1 MSDST
6 VLLVGS
12 GPMAIE
18 YAKILRSM
26 NITPITVGRGAA
38 SAEKFTA
45 ETGLPV
51 AVGGIDAWLVDNAGS
66 LPERAIV
73 AAGEKWVGVITSALL
88 ARGVRSLLV
97 EKPGG
102 YDAKDI
108 RAVHAKAA
116 EAGAAVYV
124 GYNRRFYASVEAAKK
139 IIAED
144 GGVTSF
150 NFEFTEWSHV
160 ISGIEKEDGVK
171 EQWFLSNSTHVID
184 LAFYL
189 GGKPSEMVSFS
200 AGSLGW
206 HPAGSV
212 FAGAGKTDAGAI
224 FSYQANW
231 EAPGRWGLEIL
242 TRKHRLIFRPLEKLQ
257 IQKIGSVA
265 IEGVDIDDRLDKDF
279 KPGLYKQV
287 RAFLGGQGDLLP
299 SLTQQVAMLDWYLKI
314 RGDVR

>member
-18 YAKILRSM
+18 YAKIFRSM
-26 NITPITVGRGAA
+26 SITPVVVGRGAA
-38 SAEKFTA
+38 SAENFTA
-45 ETGLPV
+45 ETGFPV
-51 AVGGIDAWLVDNAGS
+51 AVGGVDAWLADNARS

-73 AAGEKWVGVITSALL
+73 AAGEKWVGGIASALL
-88 ARGVRSLLV
+88 ASGVRSMLV

-102 YDAKDI
+102 YDAQDI
-108 RAVHAKAA
+108 CAVHAKAN
-116 EAGAAVYV
+116 ETGAAVYV
-124 GYNRRFYASVEAAKK
+124 GYNRRFYASVDAAKM
-139 IIAED
+139 IIADD

-160 ISGIEKEDGVK
+160 ISSIEKEDGVK

-189 GGKPSEMVSFS
+189 GGRPSEMVSFS
-200 AGSLGW
+200 AGRLDW

-212 FAGAGKTDAGAI
+212 FAGAGKTEAGAI

-231 EAPGRWGLEIL
+231 EAPGRWGVEVL
-242 TRKHRLIFRPLEKLQ
+242 TRRHRLIFRPLEKLQ

-265 IEGVDIDDRLDKDF
+265 IDLVDIDDRLDKEY
-279 KPGLYKQV
+279 KPGLFNQV
-287 RAFLGGQGDLLP
+287 KAFFGNDKSSLP
-299 SLTQQVAMLDWYLKI
+299 TIAEQVGNLDIYLKM
-314 RGDVR
+314 RDGLR